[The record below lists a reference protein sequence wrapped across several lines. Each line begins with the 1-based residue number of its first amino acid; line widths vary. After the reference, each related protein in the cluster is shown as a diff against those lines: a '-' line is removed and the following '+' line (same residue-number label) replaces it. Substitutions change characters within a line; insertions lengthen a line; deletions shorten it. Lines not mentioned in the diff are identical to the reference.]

1 VRSKCPDVWSTD
13 SPPGFAFR
21 MRKRFFA
28 GARARAVDEKGGRR
42 TFNHAFTSP
51 PDTQHVRA
59 LPSDERIA
67 QNVANIRVSDSAI
80 NCSTHRSTVGPDC
93 VQHEWKMALRTR
105 VNRSGVCARHSLIFD
120 RHTNRQN
127 RSARWRLWISR
138 FESIAFAFL
147 LNTVTVT
154 DAAAREL
161 PRFFPELGWLHVPNG
176 WAVGDLSAVTV
187 DAHDNVWV
195 LHRPRSIAAADRARA
210 APSILEFDRSGNFI
224 CGFGGPGDGYD
235 WPSVEHSIAVD
246 GKGRVWIAGNFRTP
260 GSPGDDMLL
269 TFTGDGHFLRQIG
282 RRGASAGDTDT
293 SNLHGP
299 ADIFVDDAVR
309 EVYVAD
315 GYANRRIIVFDSET
329 GAFKR
334 MWGAFGTVPPVGVAP
349 LPRVEGV
356 PAVPE
361 TGDGPRDFNGV
372 HGVRLSK
379 DGLVYVSDRNNQR
392 IQVFTRAGKYVRQAF
407 VDRNMRSGTTAS
419 GIAFS
424 PDRRQRYLYVADF
437 GNAHILV
444 FERATL
450 RLLETIGGPGTA
462 PGEFRGAH
470 LIATDS
476 RGVIYIAEV
485 QGRRLQRLVPDFNGK
500 AASR

>member
-1 VRSKCPDVWSTD
+1 
-13 SPPGFAFR
+13 
-21 MRKRFFA
+21 M
-28 GARARAVDEKGGRR
+28 
-42 TFNHAFTSP
+42 
-51 PDTQHVRA
+51 
-59 LPSDERIA
+59 
-67 QNVANIRVSDSAI
+67 AI
-80 NCSTHRSTVGPDC
+80 S
-93 VQHEWKMALRTR
+93 LRTNGKGR
-105 VNRSGVCARHSLIFD
+105 VTSDFLSRQPMAPRNPGMRRRLSGL
-120 RHTNRQN
+120 
-127 RSARWRLWISR
+127 RLA
-138 FESIAFAFL
+138 SIAFIFL
-147 LNTVTVT
+147 MSAATVAG
-154 DAAAREL
+154 AAAREV
-161 PRFFPELGWLHVPNG
+161 PRFVPELGWLHLPNG
-176 WAVGDLSAVTV
+176 SAVGEISAVTV
-187 DAHDNVWV
+187 DGHDNVWV
-195 LHRPRSIAAADRARA
+195 LQRPRTITAADRARA
-210 APSILEFDRSGNFI
+210 APPVLEFDRKGNFVR
-224 CGFGGPGDGYD
+224 GFGGPGDGYD

-269 TFTGDGHFLRQIG
+269 TFSGDGHFLRQIG

-299 ADIFVDDAVR
+299 ADIFVDDAAR

-334 MWGAFGTVPPVGVAP
+334 MWGAFGTVPPPGAAP
-349 LPRVEGV
+349 PPRVDGV
-356 PAVPE
+356 PVVPE

-379 DGLVYVSDRNNQR
+379 DGLIYVSDRNNQR
-392 IQVFTRAGKYVRQAF
+392 IQVFTRAGKYVRQVF
-407 VDRNMRSGTTAS
+407 VDRNLRSGTTAS

-450 RLLETIGGPGTA
+450 RLLETIGGSGTA
-462 PGEFRGAH
+462 PGEFRGPH

-476 RGVIYIAEV
+476 KGIIYVAEV
-485 QGRRLQRLVPDFNGK
+485 QGRRLQRLIPDVNDR

>member
-1 VRSKCPDVWSTD
+1 MRRRFSVP
-13 SPPGFAFR
+13 R
-21 MRKRFFA
+21 MA
-28 GARARAVDEKGGRR
+28 
-42 TFNHAFTSP
+42 
-51 PDTQHVRA
+51 
-59 LPSDERIA
+59 
-67 QNVANIRVSDSAI
+67 
-80 NCSTHRSTVGPDC
+80 
-93 VQHEWKMALRTR
+93 
-105 VNRSGVCARHSLIFD
+105 
-120 RHTNRQN
+120 
-127 RSARWRLWISR
+127 
-138 FESIAFAFL
+138 SIAFIFL
-147 LNTVTVT
+147 MNAATVAG
-154 DAAAREL
+154 AAAHEL
-161 PRFFPELGWLHVPNG
+161 PSFVPELGWAHLPNG
-176 WAVGDLSAVTV
+176 SAIGEVSAVTV
-187 DAHDNVWV
+187 DRHDNVWV
-195 LHRPRSIAAADRARA
+195 LQRPRSIAAADRARA
-210 APSILEFDRSGNFI
+210 APPILEFDRSGNFI
-224 CGFGGPGDGYD
+224 RGFGGPGDGYD

-260 GSPGDDMLL
+260 GGPGDDMLL
-269 TFTGDGHFLRQIG
+269 TFSGNGHFLRQIG

-299 ADIFVDDAVR
+299 ADIFVDDAAR

-315 GYANRRIIVFDSET
+315 GYANRRVIVFDSET

-349 LPRVEGV
+349 PPRVEGV

-424 PDRRQRYLYVADF
+424 PDRRQRSLYVADF

-444 FERATL
+444 FERTTL
-450 RLLETIGGPGTA
+450 RLLETIGGSGTA
-462 PGEFRGAH
+462 SGEFRGPH

-476 RGVIYIAEV
+476 KGIIYIAEV
-485 QGRRLQRLVPDFNGK
+485 QGRRLQRLIPDANDR